1 MYVAGGQGE
10 ASRGSLPAQALAGLL
25 LSAALVPLGS
35 TAVAVAL
42 GDIGRELAAEPAA
55 LTLWLVNSYLVVAV
69 VLQSPAGKLCDR
81 WGVRR
86 ALAVGQALFAA
97 GALLGALGGTLAP
110 LVAARVLMAAGGA
123 LLVPATMATLRNS
136 TEPRRRAR
144 LFGLAGAAMGLA
156 AAVGPL
162 IGGVLTDAFGWRAV
176 FLVNLPLLAGAA
188 PLLRLLPPD
197 PSRST
202 TASFDWRGSALLAC
216 GLGLAV
222 WGSRASGVAAAA
234 LLALGAAALFR
245 FVLVERRADDPVI
258 DLALFRNQP
267 FAAGVSVIAL
277 HNCVMYALIFQLP
290 FFFRSGLGGSA
301 AGSGRMLLTMM
312 LSMVVCSPLGGRAA
326 ERFGAR
332 TVAALGTLLLIAGLL
347 LLSRIGAFTHLTDA
361 VPALLLIG
369 AGLGLATPAAQA
381 AALGSISAE
390 QSGMA
395 AGALSSVRYLGG
407 VVGIAILGIALG
419 DAGAADAF
427 ASQAHER
434 VILLHSTVAALA
446 LAAAAG
452 LPPLDSP
459 AVDGAAGGFHKANAS
474 ALPGRPATRRSG

>member
-1 MYVAGGQGE
+1 MDVTGGQDE
-10 ASRGSLPAQALAGLL
+10 ASRGSLARPALAGLL

-55 LTLWLVNSYLVVAV
+55 LTLWLVNSYLVVGV

-81 WGVRR
+81 WGVQR

-97 GALLGALGGTLAP
+97 GALVGALGWTLAP

-136 TEPRRRAR
+136 TAPHGRAR
-144 LFGLAGAAMGLA
+144 LFGLVGAAMGLA

-162 IGGVLTDAFGWRAV
+162 IGGVLTDSFGWRAV
-176 FLVNLPLLAGAA
+176 FLVNVPLLAAAA

-197 PSRST
+197 PFRNT
-202 TASFDWRGSALLAC
+202 IASFDWRGSALLAC

-222 WGSRASGVAAAA
+222 WGSRATGAAAAA
-234 LLALGAAALFR
+234 LLALAAAALFC

-267 FAAGVSVIAL
+267 FTAGVGVIAL

-290 FFFRSGLGGSA
+290 FFFRSGVGSGA
-301 AGSGRMLLTMM
+301 TESGRMLLTMM
-312 LSMVVCSPLGGRAA
+312 LSMVVCSPLGGRTA

-332 TVAALGTLLLIAGLL
+332 TVAALGTLLLLAGLL
-347 LLSRIGAFTHLTDA
+347 LLSRVGGFTQLTDA

-381 AALGSISAE
+381 AALSSIPAD

-407 VVGIAILGIALG
+407 VAGIATLGVVLG
-419 DAGAADAF
+419 DAATTDPF
-427 ASQAHER
+427 ALLRAHEHM
-434 VILLHSTVAALA
+434 ILLHSMVAALA

-452 LPPLDSP
+452 LPPLDST
-459 AVDGAAGGFHKANAS
+459 AVVGAAAKSRRAKAS
-474 ALPGRPATRRSG
+474 AAQ